1 MRVARVAPD
10 FLSEYSWMQWQFSP
24 TGEVA
29 TWPPPIVPAATAA
42 ADPRGVKL
50 HIIIVC
56 TSEGHHFTVAW
67 QVSHAQLAANRRVQ
81 DLRADVIDDEA
92 LMAIP
97 DGVAAAAG
105 PAAGVAGQAPPA

>member
-1 MRVARVAPD
+1 MVADA
-10 FLSEYSWMQWQFSP
+10 FLWNLVKGFVICLFECVTICGSRSLVQTVQAS
-24 TGEVA
+24 
-29 TWPPPIVPAATAA
+29 IQA

-81 DLRADVIDDEA
+81 ELRADVIDDEA

-97 DGVAAAAG
+97 DGAAAAAG
-105 PAAGVAGQAPPA
+105 PAAGVAGQVPPA